1 MSTSTWG
8 RARLIIRRRPS
19 RLLAVRLTAL
29 LPPLLADPTIDDLV
43 EAAGSR
49 SRTDRTVVVAPGA
62 RPAVLAAMS
71 LGASGIA
78 RATGAAVPHS
88 SDPVDSAPTSRG
100 EGTPL
105 LVVTATGREAEQT
118 AAALSCYLP
127 ATDVAVFPAW
137 ETLPHERLSPRAD
150 TVATRLAV
158 LRRLAHPED
167 GWDAGDRPTGA
178 VPSGVPDAASSGV
191 PDAASSG
198 APDPQRGPIR
208 VLVVPVRALL
218 APVVDGL
225 GELEPVHLAKGL
237 EVGLETTAE
246 RLAAAAYTRVDMVEN
261 RGEFAVRGGILDVF
275 PPTLARPVRVDFF
288 GDEIESVSTFAVADQ
303 RTIEEIDVVTATA
316 CREIVL
322 TDAVRKRAR
331 ALVDV
336 IPGAADML
344 GKIAEGINCEGM
356 ESLAPVL
363 VERMVPLLDL
373 VGDRLVVGLEPE
385 RLRKRAEDL
394 VATTAEFLAA
404 AWTSAASG
412 GTAPIDLSAAAFA
425 HLAEARALALSTNRG
440 WWSMSSFAPSPDA
453 AELPLRDPKGYRG
466 RLEEAVKD
474 LGALARERWS
484 VVVAT
489 DGPGPG
495 RRMAQLLADG
505 GVPAR
510 IVTQL
515 DEPADLGR
523 TASDGAVSG
532 DGVVRVTQ
540 ASAGH
545 GFIAE
550 GLRLALIAESDL
562 TGRAGAGPR
571 ERKAVPAR
579 RSRKSVDPLSLH
591 PGDLVV
597 HAQHGVGRFVEL
609 MRRGVGSARGTA
621 GSATREYVVIEYA
634 PSKRGQPGDRLL
646 VPTDS
651 LDQVTKYV
659 GGDAPALNKMGGAD
673 WARTKSRARRA
684 VREIAGELVRL
695 YAARSATTGHA
706 FGPDTPWQAEL
717 EEAFPYTETPD
728 QLATIDD
735 VKRDMEASQ
744 PMDRL
749 ICGDVGYGK
758 TEIAVRAA
766 FKAVTEGKQVAVLVP
781 TTLLVTQH
789 AETFTERYA
798 GFPVRVAQLSRFQSD
813 AESARVLAGLADGTI
828 DVVVGTHRLITGQI
842 RFKDLGLV
850 VIDEEQRFGVE
861 HKETLKALRTDVDV
875 LAMSATPI
883 PRTLEM
889 AVTGLREMST
899 LATPP
904 EDRHP
909 ILTYV
914 GAYEE
919 GQVRAAVRREL
930 LREGQ
935 VFYVHNRVED
945 IDAVASRLAETVPE
959 ARVAVAHGQ
968 MGESRLER
976 VIDDFWRREIDV
988 LVCTTIV
995 ETGLD
1000 VTDANTL
1007 IVDRADRMGL
1017 SQLHQLRGRVGR
1029 GRERAY
1035 AYFLHPAD
1043 RPLTET
1049 ALERLRTIA
1058 ANTDLGAGMQV
1069 AMKDLEIRGA
1079 GNLLGGEQSG
1089 HIAGVGFDLYVR
1101 MVAEAVTAYKRAL
1114 KVGDGGGDGGAGAE
1128 IDEDLRIELPVD
1140 ATIPEEYVPHERLR
1154 LEAYT
1159 KFAAARSDADV
1170 EDVLDELAD
1179 RYGAVPEPVRR
1190 LAALARLRALAAR
1203 LGVRE
1208 IVAQGKS
1215 VRLAPVELAESGRLR
1230 LTRLYPGTTLKPATR
1245 TIVVPAPGAARMG
1258 AGPVEGEALLRWAE
1272 VLLRAVVEGDPAY
1285 ETEATA
1291 YRRRR

>member
-1 MSTSTWG
+1 M
-8 RARLIIRRRPS
+8 
-19 RLLAVRLTAL
+19 RLTAL
-29 LPPLLADPTIDDLV
+29 LPPLLTDPVIADLV
-43 EAAGSR
+43 ADAGR
-49 SRTDRTVVVAPGA
+49 RRRTDRAVVVAAGA
-62 RPAVLAAMS
+62 RPAVLAAMAY
-71 LGASGIA
+71 GEEVAAGTG
-78 RATGAAVPHS
+78 ATG
-88 SDPVDSAPTSRG
+88 
-100 EGTPL
+100 GTPL
-105 LVVTATGREAEQT
+105 LVVTATTRGAEAL
-118 AAALSCYLP
+118 AAALTCYAP
-127 ATDVAVFPAW
+127 AADVAVFPAW

-150 TVATRLAV
+150 TVAARLAV
-158 LRRLAHPED
+158 MRRLAHPED
-167 GWDAGDRPTGA
+167 GDAGPGRPA
-178 VPSGVPDAASSGV
+178 DPS
-191 PDAASSG
+191 
-198 APDPQRGPIR
+198 RGPIR
-208 VLVVPVRALL
+208 ILITPVRALL
-218 APVVDGL
+218 APVIEGL
-225 GELEPVHLAKGL
+225 GELEPIRLDAGL
-237 EVGLETTAE
+237 DVGLEATAA
-246 RLAAAAYTRVDMVEN
+246 RLADAAYTRVDMVEN

-288 GDEIESVSTFAVADQ
+288 GDEIESVSSFAVADQ
-303 RTIEEIDVVTATA
+303 RTIEDVGAVTATA
-316 CREIVL
+316 CRELLL
-322 TDAVRKRAR
+322 TDAVRARAR
-331 ALVDV
+331 ALTDS

-344 GKIAEGINCEGM
+344 DKIADGIAVEGM

-363 VERMVPLLDL
+363 AGRMVPLLDL
-373 VGDRLVVGLEPE
+373 VGDRLVVTLEPE
-385 RLRKRAEDL
+385 RLRRRAEDL

-412 GTAPIDLSAAAFA
+412 GRAPVDLSAAAFA
-425 HLAEARALALSTNRG
+425 PLGQARALALSTGRG
-440 WWSMSSFAPSPDA
+440 WWSLTSLKAGPDA
-453 AELPLRDPKGYRG
+453 LELPLRDPRGYAG
-466 RLEEAVKD
+466 RLDEAVAD
-474 LGALARERWS
+474 LGALAREGWS

-489 DGPGPG
+489 DGPGPA
-495 RRMAQLLADG
+495 RRMASLLSDG

-510 IVTQL
+510 IVTHL

-523 TASDGAVSG
+523 DADWTAPAGSAGDTDSADADGAAGSGTGPG
-532 DGVVRVTQ
+532 DGVVRVTR
-540 ASAGH
+540 AGTGH
-545 GFIAE
+545 GFVAE

-571 ERKAVPAR
+571 ERKALPAR
-579 RSRKSVDPLSLH
+579 RARRSVDPLSLR

-609 MRRGVGSARGTA
+609 LRRKVGGGRSA
-621 GSATREYVVIEYA
+621 ATREYVVIEYA

-646 VPTDS
+646 VPTDA
-651 LDQVTKYV
+651 LDQVSKYV
-659 GGDAPALNKMGGAD
+659 GGDAPALNRMGGAD

-695 YAARSATTGHA
+695 YAARAAAAGHA
-706 FGPDTPWQAEL
+706 FGPDTPWQSEL
-717 EEAFPYTETPD
+717 EESFPYTETPD
-728 QLATIDD
+728 QLVTIDE
-735 VKRDMEASQ
+735 VKADMERPQ

-766 FKAVTEGKQVAVLVP
+766 FKAVADGKQVAVLAP
-781 TTLLVTQH
+781 TTLLVSQH
-789 AETFTERYA
+789 TETFTERYA

-813 AESARVLAGLADGTI
+813 DESARVLAGLADGSV
-828 DVVVGTHRLITGQI
+828 DVVIGTHRLITGRV

-850 VIDEEQRFGVE
+850 IIDEEQRFGVE

-919 GQVRAAVRREL
+919 GQVRAAIRREL

-976 VIDDFWRREIDV
+976 VIDDFWRKEIDV

-1101 MVAEAVTAYKRAL
+1101 MVAEAVTAYKKAL
-1114 KVGDGGGDGGAGAE
+1114 KTGDGDGGAGAE

-1140 ATIPEEYVPHERLR
+1140 ATIPEDYVPHERLR

-1170 EDVLDELAD
+1170 DDVLDELAD

-1215 VRLAPVELAESGRLR
+1215 VRLSPVELAESGRLR

>member
-1 MSTSTWG
+1 M
-8 RARLIIRRRPS
+8 
-19 RLLAVRLTAL
+19 RLTAL

-43 EAAGSR
+43 AAAGSR

-62 RPAVLAAMS
+62 RPAVLATMA
-71 LGASGIA
+71 LGASGVA
-78 RATGAAVPHS
+78 RATGAA
-88 SDPVDSAPTSRG
+88 DLAAPADAE

-105 LVVTATGREAEQT
+105 LVVTATGRQAEET
-118 AAALSCYLP
+118 AAALTCYLP
-127 ATDVAVFPAW
+127 STDVAVFPAW

-150 TVATRLAV
+150 TVATRLSV

-167 GWDAGDRPTGA
+167 GQAGAP
-178 VPSGVPDAASSGV
+178 V
-191 PDAASSG
+191 SSG
-198 APDPQRGPIR
+198 APDPVSSGAPDPVSSGAPDPGRGPIR

-237 EVGLETTAE
+237 DVGLEATAE

-261 RGEFAVRGGILDVF
+261 RGEFAVRGGILDIF

-303 RTIEEIDVVTATA
+303 RTIEEIGAVTATA

-322 TDAVRKRAR
+322 TDAVRERAR
-331 ALVDV
+331 ALTGV

-344 GKIAEGINCEGM
+344 ERIAAGIPVEGM

-363 VERMVPLLDL
+363 VPRMVPLLDL

-440 WWSMSSFAPSPDA
+440 WWSLSSFAPSPDA
-453 AELPLRDPKGYRG
+453 VELPLRDPKGYRG

-609 MRRGVGSARGTA
+609 MRRGVGSAKSA
-621 GSATREYVVIEYA
+621 ANSATREYVVIEYA

-651 LDQVTKYV
+651 LDQVSKYV

-673 WARTKSRARRA
+673 WARTKSKARKA

-735 VKRDMEASQ
+735 VKRDMEAPQ

-766 FKAVTEGKQVAVLVP
+766 FKAVAEGKQVAVLVP

-813 AESARVLAGLADGTI
+813 AESAKVLAGLADGTI

-875 LAMSATPI
+875 LSMSATPI

-914 GAYEE
+914 GAYEAR
-919 GQVRAAVRREL
+919 QVSAAVRREL

-945 IDAVASRLAETVPE
+945 IDAVASRLAEMVPE
-959 ARVAVAHGQ
+959 ARVATAHGQ
-968 MGESRLER
+968 MGEARLER
-976 VIDDFWRREIDV
+976 VIDDFWHKEIDV

-1000 VTDANTL
+1000 VSNANTL

-1035 AYFLHPAD
+1035 AYFLYPGE

-1058 ANTDLGAGMQV
+1058 TNTDLGAGMQV

-1101 MVAEAVTAYKRAL
+1101 MVTEAVAAYKKAL
-1114 KVGDGGGDGGAGAE
+1114 KVGADADAEAGV
-1128 IDEDLRIELPVD
+1128 DEDLRVELPVD
-1140 ATIPEEYVPHERLR
+1140 ATVPEDYIPHERLR

-1159 KFAAARSDADV
+1159 KFAAARSEADV
-1170 EDVLDELAD
+1170 RDVLEELAD
-1179 RYGAVPEPVRR
+1179 RYGPVPPATAR
-1190 LAALARLRALAAR
+1190 LADLARLRALAAS

-1215 VRLAPVELAESGRLR
+1215 VRFAPVDLPESGRMR
-1230 LTRLYPGTTLKPATR
+1230 LTRLYPGTVLKPATR
-1245 TIVVPAPGAARMG
+1245 TIVVPAPGSARMG
-1258 AGPVEGEALLRWAE
+1258 GGAVAGEELLRWAE
-1272 VLLRAVVEGDPAY
+1272 VLLRAVVVGDKDY
-1285 ETEATA
+1285 EVEATR

>member
-1 MSTSTWG
+1 M
-8 RARLIIRRRPS
+8 L
-19 RLLAVRLTAL
+19 LTAL
-29 LPPLLADPTIDDLV
+29 LPPLLADADIARTV
-43 EAAGSR
+43 RAASSR
-49 SRTDRTVVVAPGA
+49 SRTDRSLVVAPGA
-62 RPAVLAAMS
+62 RPAVLAAMA
-71 LGASGIA
+71 LGEEGVQRVAGGDAPAAGSA
-78 RATGAAVPHS
+78 EAT
-88 SDPVDSAPTSRG
+88 
-100 EGTPL
+100 GTPL
-105 LVVTATGREAEQT
+105 LVVTATGREAEET
-118 AAALSCYLP
+118 ALALRSYLP
-127 ATDVAVFPAW
+127 AQDVAVMPAW

-150 TVATRLAV
+150 TVAQRLSV
-158 LRRLAHPED
+158 LRRMAHPEE
-167 GWDAGDRPTGA
+167 GGA
-178 VPSGVPDAASSGV
+178 
-191 PDAASSG
+191 
-198 APDPQRGPIR
+198 IR
-208 VLVVPVRALL
+208 VLIVPVRALL
-218 APVVDGL
+218 APVIAGL
-225 GELEPVHLAKGL
+225 GELEPVQLAPGL
-237 EVGLETTAE
+237 TVGLEETAR
-246 RLAAAAYTRVDMVEN
+246 RLEAAAYTRVDMVES
-261 RGEFAVRGGILDVF
+261 RGEYAVRGGILDVF
-275 PPTLARPVRVDFF
+275 PPSEPRPVRVDFF
-288 GDEIESVSTFAVADQ
+288 GDEIDEVSSFAVADQ
-303 RTIEEIDVVTATA
+303 RTIETLGAVTATA
-316 CREIVL
+316 CRELVL
-322 TDAVRKRAR
+322 TDAVRERAA
-331 ALVDV
+331 ALADAV
-336 IPGAADML
+336 PGAADML
-344 GKIAEGINCEGM
+344 EKISQGIAVEGM

-363 VERMVPLLDL
+363 VEKMVPLLDL
-373 VGDRLVVGLEPE
+373 VGDRLTVLLEPE
-385 RLRKRAEDL
+385 RVRKRAEDL
-394 VATTAEFLAA
+394 TATTTEFLAA

-412 GTAPIDLSAAAFA
+412 GTVPVDLSAAAFA
-425 HLAEARALALSTNRG
+425 PLGQARALALSTNRG
-440 WWSMSSFAPSPDA
+440 WWSLTSLKAGPDA
-453 AELPLRDPKGYRG
+453 LELPLRDPRGYAG
-466 RLEEAVKD
+466 RLDEAVAD
-474 LGALARERWS
+474 LGALARGGWS

-489 DGPGPG
+489 DGPGPA
-495 RRMAQLLADG
+495 RRMASLLSDG

-510 IVTQL
+510 IVTHL

-523 TASDGAVSG
+523 DADWTAPADAAGDTDSADADGAAGSGRGPG
-532 DGVVRVTQ
+532 DGVVRVTR
-540 ASAGH
+540 AGTGH
-545 GFIAE
+545 GFVAE
-550 GLRLALIAESDL
+550 GLRLVLIAESDL

-571 ERKAVPAR
+571 ERKALPAR
-579 RSRKSVDPLSLH
+579 RARRSVDPLSLR

-609 MRRGVGSARGTA
+609 LRRKVGGGRSAA
-621 GSATREYVVIEYA
+621 SREYVVIEYA
-634 PSKRGQPGDRLL
+634 PSRRGQPGDRLL
-646 VPTDS
+646 VPTDA
-651 LDQVTKYV
+651 LDQVSKYV
-659 GGDAPALNKMGGAD
+659 GGDAPALNRMGGAD
-673 WARTKSRARRA
+673 WQKTKSRARRA

-695 YAARSATTGHA
+695 YAARAAATGHA
-706 FGPDTPWQAEL
+706 FGPDTPWQSEL
-717 EEAFPYTETPD
+717 EESFPYTETPD
-728 QLATIDD
+728 QLATIDE
-735 VKRDMEASQ
+735 VKADMERAR

-766 FKAVTEGKQVAVLVP
+766 FKAVADGKQVAVLAP
-781 TTLLVTQH
+781 TTLLVSQH
-789 AETFTERYA
+789 TETFTERYA
-798 GFPVRVAQLSRFQSD
+798 GFPVRVAQLSRFQD
-813 AESARVLAGLADGTI
+813 AAASAEVLAGLADGSV
-828 DVVVGTHRLITGQI
+828 DVVIGTHRLITGRV

-850 VIDEEQRFGVE
+850 IIDEEQRFGVE

-1140 ATIPEEYVPHERLR
+1140 ATIPEDYVPHERLR

-1170 EDVLDELAD
+1170 DDVLDELAD

-1285 ETEATA
+1285 ETEAAA

>member
-1 MSTSTWG
+1 M
-8 RARLIIRRRPS
+8 
-19 RLLAVRLTAL
+19 RLTAV
-29 LPPLLADPTIDDLV
+29 LPPLLTDPTTAQLV
-43 EAAGSR
+43 AAAGAST
-49 SRTDRTVVVAPGA
+49 RTDRTAVVAPGA
-62 RPAVLAAMS
+62 RPAIIAALS
-71 LGASGIA
+71 LGEQGVAHAVGA
-78 RATGAAVPHS
+78 PGTPTTPAT
-88 SDPVDSAPTSRG
+88 
-100 EGTPL
+100 GTPL
-105 LVVTATGREAEQT
+105 LVLTATTREAEHT
-118 AAALSCYLP
+118 AAALTCYLP
-127 ATDVAVFPAW
+127 EHDVAVFPAW

-167 GWDAGDRPTGA
+167 GHT
-178 VPSGVPDAASSGV
+178 
-191 PDAASSG
+191 
-198 APDPQRGPIR
+198 DPARGPIR
-208 VLVVPVRALL
+208 VLIAPVRALL
-218 APVVDGL
+218 APVIDGL
-225 GELEPVHLAKGL
+225 GELEPVTLAPGL
-237 EVGLETTAE
+237 DVGLDATAQ
-246 RLAAAAYTRVDMVEN
+246 RLADAAYTRVDMVEN

-275 PPTLARPVRVDFF
+275 PPAQPRPVRVDFF
-288 GDEIESVSTFAVADQ
+288 GDEIESVSSFSVSDQ
-303 RTIEEIDVVTATA
+303 RTVDELGTVTANP
-316 CREIVL
+316 CRELLL
-322 TDAVRKRAR
+322 TDTVRDRAR
-331 ALVDV
+331 QLQDA

-344 GKIAEGINCEGM
+344 EKIAAGIPVEGM

-363 VERMVPLLDL
+363 VPRMVPLLDL

-394 VATTAEFLAA
+394 TATTQEFLAA

-412 GTAPIDLSAAAFA
+412 EQAPVDLSAAAFA
-425 HLAEARALALSTNRG
+425 HLAEARALALATNRG
-440 WWSMSSFAPSPDA
+440 WWSLTSLKASPDTT
-453 AELPLRDPKGYRG
+453 ELPLRDPRGYNG
-466 RLEEAVKD
+466 KLTEAVTD
-474 LGALARERWS
+474 LGALATGGWS
-484 VVVAT
+484 VIVT
-489 DGPGPG
+489 TPGPGPA
-495 RRMAQLLADG
+495 RRMAELLSDG
-505 GVPAR
+505 GVPSR

-515 DEPADLGR
+515 DEPADI
-523 TASDGAVSG
+523 TA

-545 GFIAE
+545 GFVADT
-550 GLRLALIAESDL
+550 LRLALVAESDL
-562 TGRAGAGPR
+562 TGRAPTSPR
-571 ERKAVPAR
+571 ERKILPSR
-579 RSRKSVDPLSLH
+579 RPRKSVDPLSLH

-609 MRRGVGSARGTA
+609 MRRPIGSGKSA
-621 GSATREYVVIEYA
+621 ATREYVVIEYA
-634 PSKRGQPGDRLL
+634 PSKRGQPADRLL
-646 VPTDS
+646 VPTDA
-651 LDQVTKYV
+651 LDQVSKYV
-659 GGDAPALNKMGGAD
+659 GGDSPTLNKMGGAD
-673 WARTKSRARRA
+673 WQKTKSRARKA

-695 YAARSATTGHA
+695 YAARTATTGHA
-706 FGPDTPWQAEL
+706 FSPDTPWQTEL

-735 VKRDMEASQ
+735 VKADMEKPQ

-766 FKAVTEGKQVAVLVP
+766 FKAVQDGKQVAVLVP
-781 TTLLVTQH
+781 TTLLVSQH

-798 GFPVRVAQLSRFQSD
+798 GFPVTVAQLSRFQSD
-813 AESARVLAGLADGTI
+813 AESHTVLEGLAAGSI
-828 DVVVGTHRLITGQI
+828 DVVVGTHRLITGQV

-850 VIDEEQRFGVE
+850 IIDEEQRFGVE

-875 LAMSATPI
+875 LSMSATPI

-914 GAYEE
+914 GAYETK
-919 GQVRAAVRREL
+919 QVSAAIRREL
-930 LREGQ
+930 LRDGQ

-945 IDAVASRLAETVPE
+945 IDRVAARLQDTVPE
-959 ARVAVAHGQ
+959 ARVATAHGQ
-968 MGESRLER
+968 MSENRLEE
-976 VIDDFWRREIDV
+976 VIDRFWHKEIDV

-1000 VTDANTL
+1000 VSNANTL
-1007 IVDRADRMGL
+1007 IVDRADRFGL

-1029 GRERAY
+1029 ARERAY
-1035 AYFLHPAD
+1035 AYFLYPAD
-1043 RPLTET
+1043 KPLTET

-1058 ANTDLGAGMQV
+1058 TNTDLGAGMQV

-1101 MVAEAVTAYKRAL
+1101 MVSEAVAAYKKALAIDPATASDAAARA
-1114 KVGDGGGDGGAGAE
+1114 GEDGAE
-1128 IDEDLRIELPVD
+1128 IDEDLRVELPVD
-1140 ATIPEEYVPHERLR
+1140 ATIPEDYVPHERLR

-1159 KFAAARSDADV
+1159 KFAAARSEDGIR
-1170 EDVLDELAD
+1170 DVLDELTD
-1179 RYGAVPEPVRR
+1179 RYGPVPEPTQR

-1208 IVAQGKS
+1208 IVAQGRS
-1215 VRLAPVELAESGRLR
+1215 IRFAPVDLPESGRMR
-1230 LTRLYPGTTLKPATR
+1230 LTRLYPGTTMKPATR
-1245 TIVVPAPGAARMG
+1245 TIVVPAPGQARMG
-1258 AGPVEGEALLRWAE
+1258 GGAIEGEALLRWAE
-1272 VLLRAVVEGDPAY
+1272 VLLHAVVEGDEDYAV
-1285 ETEATA
+1285 EATK